1 MLLGEMIKQ
10 LQKLELKYGSNV
22 VIISSYNE
30 GYIDEV
36 NEILPGVMSNDN
48 FGDTR
53 FSGNIK
59 NSEVNSIYI
68 G

>member
-48 FGDTR
+48 FGDIS